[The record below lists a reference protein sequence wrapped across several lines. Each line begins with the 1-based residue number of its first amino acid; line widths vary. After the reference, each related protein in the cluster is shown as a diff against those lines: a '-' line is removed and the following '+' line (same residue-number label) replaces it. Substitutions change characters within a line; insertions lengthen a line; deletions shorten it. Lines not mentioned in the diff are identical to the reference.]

1 MVPSQY
7 FFDGLSQ
14 KVVTDGFD
22 LLRFYSIRRK
32 FVLVY
37 NNMYHDHDH
46 VSAKKRPIKLSVNGQ
61 ILLLLQLNSH
71 SLLCC
76 EQ

>member
-37 NNMYHDHDH
+37 NNMYHDH